1 METPGSELDVSP
13 LGAPLGN
20 PQHPNGAEARGPT
33 LPELYTEAYQ
43 LAVQAVQEDTNGDHH
58 TARLLYCE
66 VCEVAELPSFLYAT
80 LFASDCYADPHLL
93 DRNLL
98 DVCQDTEE

>member
-1 METPGSELDVSP
+1 METPGSELEVSP
-13 LGAPLGN
+13 LGAPLN
-20 PQHPNGAEARGPT
+20 PQLLNEAETRGPT

-66 VCEVAELPSFLYAT
+66 VCEVSRLNAFSLH
-80 LFASDCYADPHLL
+80 LFVRLRAFVLTAIS
-93 DRNLL
+93 
-98 DVCQDTEE
+98 